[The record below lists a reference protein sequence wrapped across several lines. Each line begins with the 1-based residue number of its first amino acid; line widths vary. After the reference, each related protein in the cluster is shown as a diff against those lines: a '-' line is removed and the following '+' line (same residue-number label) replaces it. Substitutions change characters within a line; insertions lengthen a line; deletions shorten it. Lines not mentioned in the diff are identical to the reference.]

1 MNRVERFYHELDE
14 AVDQNNWEVVD
25 TMLKVRGEELAIGAY
40 SKEEIAYMLE
50 NDKKVYPRL
59 KEKQDEIK
67 KLSLEQRSIK
77 KAVSKYQDE

>member
-1 MNRVERFYHELDE
+1 VNRVERFYHELDE

>member
-25 TMLKVRGEELAIGAY
+25 TMLKARGEELAIGAY

>member
-1 MNRVERFYHELDE
+1 VNRVERFYHELDE

-25 TMLKVRGEELAIGAY
+25 TMLKARGEELAIGAY

>member
-1 MNRVERFYHELDE
+1 MNRVESFYNKLDTAIE
-14 AVDQNNWEVVD
+14 QNNWEVVD
-25 TMLKVRGEELAIGAY
+25 DMLKARGEELAIGTY

-50 NDKKVYPRL
+50 NDKKIYPRL

-77 KAVSKYQDE
+77 KAVSRYQDE